1 MKKLLATVIILSACS
16 VQPNIY
22 AKNTFDLNSLESAN
36 TYLSQR
42 QNDYDLLGFIGK
54 EDATIV
60 EFSSKG
66 CLTTYTQIGK
76 GTSYSGHK
84 IDLMQKVIIDW
95 TKVSSLNEFYVNDR
109 SSGFKLFPIGNVFY
123 TQYVKLVRGWDSQQ
137 NGKTIVFRFN
147 PDTPEDTV
155 KQTIQAMHFIQNKCR
170 KST

>member
-1 MKKLLATVIILSACS
+1 MKKLASALLIGMCFL
-16 VQPNIY
+16 QPKIY
-22 AKNTFDLNSLESAN
+22 AKEVVNFDSLEKAHL
-36 TYLSQR
+36 YLTSR
-42 QNDYDLLGFIGK
+42 QNDYDLIGFIGK

-60 EFSSKG
+60 EFSSKD

-95 TKVSSLNEFYVNDR
+95 AKVSSLNETYVNDR
-109 SSGFKLFPIGNVFY
+109 SSGFRVFPLGNVFY

-137 NGKTIVFRFN
+137 NGKTIVFGFDSN
-147 PDTPEDTV
+147 TPEHTV
-155 KQTIQAMHFIQNKCR
+155 KQTIQAMHFIQNICR

>member
-1 MKKLLATVIILSACS
+1 MKKLLTIVIIFGVCS
-16 VQPNIY
+16 TQPNIY
-22 AKNTFDLNSLESAN
+22 AKNTSDFNSIESAH

-42 QNDYDLLGFIGK
+42 QNNYDLIGFIGK

-76 GTSYSGHK
+76 GTSYSGHR

-95 TKVSSLNEFYVNDR
+95 TKVSSLNETYVNDR
-109 SSGFKLFPIGNVFY
+109 SSGFRVFPLGNIFY

-137 NGKTIVFRFN
+137 NGKTIVFGFDPN
-147 PDTPEDTV
+147 TPENTV
-155 KQTIQAMHFIQNKCR
+155 KQTIQAMHFIRNTCR
-170 KST
+170 LNS